1 MADLEAVR
9 DALAARLDT
18 IPGLQGLS
26 TVPGQITPPAA
37 LVLLESVDFDSTMSR
52 GSDDY
57 TWVAMVMTSHSSE
70 TGQDLLMQYAS
81 GSGPKSVKAAF
92 EADPTLG
99 GLVFDANVTEVRP
112 PGDYEMGAITYYAI
126 PFVIQVSADGL

>member
-1 MADLEAVR
+1 MADLEEVR
-9 DALAARLDT
+9 DAIAALVDT
-18 IPGLQGLS
+18 IPGLQGLAN
-26 TVPGQITPPAA
+26 VPGQITPPAA
-37 LVLLESVDFDSTMSR
+37 LVLLESVDFDSSMDR

-57 TWVAMVMTSHSSE
+57 TWIVMIMTSHSSD

-81 GSGPKSVKAAF
+81 GSGAKSVKAKF

-99 GLVFDANVTEVRP
+99 GLVFDANVSEVRP

-126 PFVIQVSADGL
+126 QFVIQVSAAGL

>member
-1 MADLEAVR
+1 MADLEEVR
-9 DALAARLDT
+9 DAIAALVDT
-18 IPGLQGLS
+18 IPGLQG
-26 TVPGQITPPAA
+26 VPRMPGQITPPTAIPM
-37 LVLLESVDFDSTMSR
+37 LESVDFDSAMDR

-57 TWVAMVMTSHSSE
+57 TWVLMVFTSHSSE

-81 GSGPKSVKAAF
+81 GSGTKSVKAVF

-126 PFVIQVSADGL
+126 PFVIQVSAAGL